1 MAVSRD
7 DHLPTEAELARLVP
21 AFYARVRSD
30 PMLAPVF
37 NAAVDDWDQHLERLV
52 SFWSSVL
59 LSSGKY
65 KGNPVAIHG
74 ALEPKITPEMFDRWL
89 ELWDETTDALLPRLH
104 ACALQRKARLI
115 AESLKLSLYFRLP

>member
-7 DHLPTEAELARLVP
+7 DDLPTEAELARLVP

-104 ACALQRKARLI
+104 ARALQQKARLI